1 VTNPIWLVKTRFQL
15 MAAGQ
20 KQFKTYGEVIKT
32 IYKEDGISG
41 FFRGLSASYVGCT
54 EGAIQWIVYENLKKS
69 LESEQNDKKQKIT
82 PAQYA
87 RASSAAKFV
96 AILMT
101 YPHEVVRTRLREQGT
116 RYKGFLNSLKL
127 IAKEEG
133 IRGLYG
139 GVGLHLLRSVPN
151 AAIMFVTFELVS
163 NYLQDKIDNNLP
175 LIPTTIMEPIKNVL
189 LLDTYKST
197 KK

>member
-1 VTNPIWLVKTRFQL
+1 